1 MRRTGTSVCSSVWS
15 KASRFGTGCEPIA
28 AARRGRVFASTP
40 ITSMGEREAFGPNL
54 RRIRVQRSISLDQI
68 AAATKVS
75 HDLWSGLERNDLS
88 RWPTGIYARAYVRAY
103 ALQLGVDPE
112 VAVDDFCK
120 FFPQGDRRVARV
132 VREQAAIVGHRSQW
146 KDELIGA
153 VQHDRR
159 AMVETD
165 EPPPVLGFTRTG
177 RIIAAIVDTSAVI
190 GMAAGIASLMP
201 VGWAGSLAFAAL
213 GYHAVSLIV
222 LGCTPSVWLLDT
234 YLANR
239 HPATH
244 RATQPRFLR
253 LLRGSRT

>member
-1 MRRTGTSVCSSVWS
+1 
-15 KASRFGTGCEPIA
+15 
-28 AARRGRVFASTP
+28 
-40 ITSMGEREAFGPNL
+40 MGEREAFGPNL
-54 RRIRVQRSISLDQI
+54 RRIRVQRGISLDQI

-75 HDLWSGLERNDLS
+75 QDLWSGLERNDLS

-103 ALQLGVDPE
+103 ALQLGVDAE
-112 VAVDDFCK
+112 TTVDDFCR

-132 VREQAAIVGHRSQW
+132 VREQAALVGHQSTW
-146 KDELIGA
+146 KDELTGA
-153 VQHDRR
+153 VARNRR
-159 AMVETD
+159 STVETE

-190 GMAAGIASLMP
+190 GIAAGFSSTLPI
-201 VGWAGSLAFAAL
+201 GKAGSIAAAAL
-213 GYHAVSLIV
+213 GYHAVSLVAI
-222 LGCTPSVWLLDT
+222 GCTPAVWLLDT

>member
-1 MRRTGTSVCSSVWS
+1 MS
-15 KASRFGTGCEPIA
+15 
-28 AARRGRVFASTP
+28 
-40 ITSMGEREAFGPNL
+40 EREAFGPNL
-54 RRIRVQRSISLDQI
+54 RRIRVQRGISLDQI

-112 VAVDDFCK
+112 VTVDDFCK

-146 KDELIGA
+146 KDDITGT
-153 VQHDRR
+153 VQRDRR
-159 AMVETD
+159 ATIETD
-165 EPPPVLGFTRTG
+165 EVPPVLGFTRIG
-177 RIIAAIVDTSAVI
+177 RIGAAIVDTGAVI
-190 GMAAGIASLMP
+190 GMAYAISALLSI
-201 VGWAGSLAFAAL
+201 GWAGSLAFSAL
-213 GYHAVSLIV
+213 VYHASTLIV

-239 HPATH
+239 HPAAH

-253 LLRGSRT
+253 LLRGNER

>member
-1 MRRTGTSVCSSVWS
+1 MS
-15 KASRFGTGCEPIA
+15 
-28 AARRGRVFASTP
+28 
-40 ITSMGEREAFGPNL
+40 EREAFGPNL
-54 RRIRVQRSISLDQI
+54 RRIRVQRGISLDQI

-112 VAVDDFCK
+112 ATVDDFCK

-146 KDELIGA
+146 KDDITGA
-153 VQHDRR
+153 VPHDRR
-159 AMVETD
+159 ASIETD
-165 EPPPVLGFTRTG
+165 EAPPVLGFTRIG
-177 RIIAAIVDTSAVI
+177 RIAAAIVDTGAVI
-190 GMAAGIASLMP
+190 GLAYAISTLLSI
-201 VGWAGSLAFAAL
+201 GWAGSLAFSAL
-213 GYHAVSLIV
+213 AYHASTLIV

-253 LLRGSRT
+253 LLRGTER

>member
-1 MRRTGTSVCSSVWS
+1 MS
-15 KASRFGTGCEPIA
+15 
-28 AARRGRVFASTP
+28 
-40 ITSMGEREAFGPNL
+40 EREAFGPNL
-54 RRIRVQRSISLDQI
+54 RRIRVQRGISLEQI

-112 VAVDDFCK
+112 ITVDDFCK

-146 KDELIGA
+146 KDELTGP

-159 AMVETD
+159 ATIEAD
-165 EPPPVLGFTRTG
+165 EIPPILGFTRIG
-177 RIIAAIVDTSAVI
+177 RIAAAIVDTCAVI
-190 GMAAGIASLMP
+190 GLAFALTTLLAI
-201 VGWAGSLAFAAL
+201 GWAGSLAVAAL
-213 GYHAVSLIV
+213 AYHASTLIV

-239 HPATH
+239 HPAAH

-253 LLRGSRT
+253 LLRGTER